1 MGLQDR
7 DYSRSQNTGFNFAD
21 FFRRVFLGDFYLG
34 TLFGIR
40 IRLHNSLILLIA
52 LRLLF
57 SGGNFGTALTS
68 SLILFGVVLLHEFGH
83 CFAARSVGGRGDDVL
98 LWPLGGLAFV
108 HTPKR
113 PWPSFVAT
121 AGGPLVN
128 VVICVVCAVAIRALS
143 GVWVVGNPLA
153 PFLMSLDVSGSVAQL
168 SGTISFYLWW
178 IYSTSLALLLFN
190 LLPIFPLDGGRLLQ
204 STLWPKLGFY
214 AATNVA
220 CIVGMAGSGIIGIL
234 NLGNFFLMFL
244 MLSCFL
250 TCLHTRN
257 NLRELADEVW
267 EEERYGGSSSWS
279 GGDSW
284 RNPHPDR
291 ARINL
296 PRVEFGKK
304 RAPRPKDD
312 RFTLRDLNPF
322 EILARRK
329 RRKQF
334 EKLMKDD

>member
-7 DYSRSQNTGFNFAD
+7 EYSRSRNESFNFSE
-21 FFRRVFLGDFYLG
+21 FFRRLFLGDFYLG

-57 SGGNFGTALTS
+57 SGSAGFGTALAS
-68 SLILFGVVLLHEFGH
+68 SIILFGVVLLHEFGH

-98 LWPLGGLAFV
+98 LWPLGGLAFI
-108 HTPKR
+108 HTPRR
-113 PWPSFVAT
+113 PWPTFVGT
-121 AGGPLVN
+121 VGGPLVN
-128 VVICVVCAVAIRALS
+128 VLICVICAIALRILQ
-143 GVWVVGNPLA
+143 GFWVMGNPLA
-153 PFLMSLDVSGSVAQL
+153 PFSMDLGASSGLGQMNSVV
-168 SGTISFYLWW
+168 SFYLWM
-178 IYSTSLALLLFN
+178 IYSTSLALLIFN
-190 LLPIFPLDGGRLLQ
+190 LLPIFPLDGGRIFQ
-204 STLWPKLGFY
+204 TALWPKLGFY

-220 CIVGMAGSGIIGIL
+220 CLVGMAGSAIIGIL
-234 NLGNFFLMFL
+234 NLGNFFMMFL
-244 MLSCFL
+244 MFSCFM
-250 TCLHTRN
+250 TCLQTRN
-257 NLRELADEVW
+257 NLRQLADEVW
-267 EEERYGGSSSWS
+267 EEERYGGSSWD
-279 GGDSW
+279 GGSSW

-291 ARINL
+291 AKINL